1 MKIAYLISAHTDPI
15 QLKRLITA
23 LNIENVTSF
32 FIHID
37 KKVNI
42 KTFTDLISGNNIF
55 FIKNRIKTN
64 WGAFSQCKYQIAL
77 IEACLN
83 NPLKFNRVF
92 FLSGLDYPL
101 WSNNRIINFLSQ
113 NKEKEF
119 IMGMNLTNCN
129 YPPKMQTRVKLY
141 HFRDIPI
148 NNSFLKRAIYG
159 GLRELLKIIGITK
172 NNFINCNNTKLDVYC
187 GSSWWCI
194 SNECL
199 NYVFQTIQTNKAIT
213 HYFKTCIAPDE
224 LLIQTIV
231 FNSKFAE
238 KALLYKGEYPGLVG
252 LTPLHYIEY
261 TNKIA
266 TYSEKDFNKLI
277 ASDKM
282 FCRKLQTGISDKL
295 MDKIDQYRHDHDK

>member
-42 KTFTDLISGNNIF
+42 NTFIDFISGDNIF
-55 FIKNRIKTN
+55 FIPNRIKTN

-83 NPLKFNRVF
+83 SPLKFDRIF

-101 WSNNRIINFLSQ
+101 WSNTRIINFLSL
-113 NKEKEF
+113 NKENEF

-141 HFRDIPI
+141 HFRDIPT
-148 NNSFLKRAIYG
+148 NNRFLKRAIYG
-159 GLRELLKIIGITK
+159 GLRELLKMTGFTK
-172 NNFINCNNTKLDVYC
+172 NNFISCNNTKLDVYC

-194 SNECL
+194 SNKCL
-199 NYVFQTIQTNKAIT
+199 NYVYQTIQTNKAIT
-213 HYFKTCIAPDE
+213 HYFKTCLAPDE

-238 KALLYKGEYPGLVG
+238 KALLYRGEYPGLVG

-266 TYSEKDFNKLI
+266 TYTEKDFEKLI

-282 FCRKLQTGISDKL
+282 FCRNYKQEYQTS
-295 MDKIDQYRHDHDK
+295 